1 MTLALWCLPVAI
13 LLPYVFT
20 GLAKS
25 IRIRATGTFDNRD
38 PRAFLA
44 GAEGAAKRAHN
55 VQLNTF
61 EALPGFVAGVLTAT
75 MLEADPSRLDALAV
89 AWVLLRIAYGAC
101 YVADF
106 ASLRSLVWFA
116 SLGCVLA
123 MFGICVGGLRLSVVF

>member
-13 LLPYVFT
+13 FLPYVFT
-20 GLAKS
+20 SLAKS
-25 IRIRATGTFDNRD
+25 MTSRATGTFDNRD

-61 EALPGFVAGVLTAT
+61 EALPGFIAGVLTAS
-75 MLEADPSRLDALAV
+75 MLDADPSKLDALAGV
-89 AWVLLRIAYGAC
+89 WILLRITYGAC
-101 YVADF
+101 YVADY

-116 SLGCVLA
+116 ALGCVLA
-123 MFGICVGGLRLSVVF
+123 MFGICA

>member
-13 LLPYVFT
+13 CLPYVFT
-20 GLAKS
+20 SLAKS
-25 IRIRATGTFDNRD
+25 LTARATGTFDNGD

-61 EALPGFVAGVLTAT
+61 EALPGFIAGVLTAS
-75 MLEADPSRLDALAV
+75 MLDADPTKLDALAG
-89 AWVLLRIAYGAC
+89 AWVVLRFAYGVC
-101 YVADF
+101 YVADY

-123 MFGICVGGLRLSVVF
+123 MFGICV